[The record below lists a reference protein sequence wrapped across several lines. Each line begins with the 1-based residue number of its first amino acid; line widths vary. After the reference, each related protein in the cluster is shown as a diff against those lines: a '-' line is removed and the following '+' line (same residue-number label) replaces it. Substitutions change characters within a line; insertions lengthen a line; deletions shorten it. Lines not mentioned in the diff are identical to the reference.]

1 MPTLLR
7 SRVCHLGQPHR
18 SQDDTLPT
26 DQKKQMQT
34 RLEMRTA
41 AAAGDIAKVDGW
53 LRAVSLD
60 DTSIKSPRFGLPEDR
75 LSPRHFS
82 LEHQLR
88 HASNKENASAR
99 ADRPPRQTMTSRAFE
114 ELRAILH
121 RVKSMGPTQV
131 VGQGP
136 VLVTKLE
143 KWRCVCQSMR
153 GRPIC
158 MLTNEART
166 L

>member
-7 SRVCHLGQPHR
+7 SRVCHLGQPHQ

-26 DQKKQMQT
+26 DQKKKCK
-34 RLEMRTA
+34 RDLEMRTA

-88 HASNKENASAR
+88 HSSNKENASAR

-136 VLVTKLE
+136 VLVRKTSFSAHHHQE
-143 KWRCVCQSMR
+143 
-153 GRPIC
+153 
-158 MLTNEART
+158 
-166 L
+166 